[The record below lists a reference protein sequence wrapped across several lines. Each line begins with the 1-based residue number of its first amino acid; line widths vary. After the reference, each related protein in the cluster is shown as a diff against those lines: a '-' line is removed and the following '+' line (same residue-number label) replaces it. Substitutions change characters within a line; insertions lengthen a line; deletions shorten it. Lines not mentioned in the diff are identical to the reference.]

1 MNRGRGRERA
11 AWRGVVVAAL
21 LALATSVG
29 AAQPGGASAG
39 TSGNRLQFV
48 RSLIEESS
56 AAKRIEQSHN
66 AEAKARREA
75 ARELHRQA
83 VAAHDAGDAART
95 EKLLNEASRTLFDAV
110 HLAEQDGSF
119 RAKKEK
125 DYDNRLSSVNALVSA
140 HERICEE
147 KRCEAAE
154 RAEVKRG
161 VDDRVAESRR
171 LRAQGD
177 IDAAR
182 TRLDQAYVA
191 IKVAIEHRRSGDT
204 LVRSLQFK
212 SKEEEYRYELDR
224 NDTHRML
231 IRILAEDRVQ
241 GNAAA
246 TMQKLLEQAALL
258 RAQAEKEAAGGQFE
272 NAIQT
277 LEGAT
282 RELQKA
288 LRGAG
293 IYIPG

>member
-1 MNRGRGRERA
+1 MSSGGGWTT
-11 AWRGVVVAAL
+11 WRGGLAGILMLVSLGANAAEQ
-21 LALATSVG
+21 A
-29 AAQPGGASAG
+29 GASAG
-39 TSGNRLQFV
+39 TSGGRLQFV

-66 AEAKARREA
+66 ADAKARREV
-75 ARELHRQA
+75 ARDLHRQA
-83 VAAHDAGDAART
+83 VAAHEAGDTARS
-95 EKLLNEASRTLFDAV
+95 EKLLNDASRTLFDAV

-119 RAKKEK
+119 RARKEK
-125 DYDNRLSSVNALVSA
+125 DFDNRLSSVTALVA
-140 HERICEE
+140 AYERICDE
-147 KRCEAAE
+147 KKCEAAE
-154 RAEVKRG
+154 RSEVKRG
-161 VDDRVAESRR
+161 VDDRLAESRK
-171 LRAQGD
+171 LRSQGD
-177 IDAAR
+177 IDTAR
-182 TRLDQAYVA
+182 GRLDQAYVA

-241 GNAAA
+241 GDAAA
-246 TMQKLLEQAALL
+246 TMQKLLEQAAAL

-272 NAIQT
+272 NAIRT